1 MSLAS
6 IASSLVN
13 KYLADYVQDLD
24 SDKLSTSVWSGEV
37 SIQNLKVKE
46 SIGDT
51 LKIPL
56 KVLYSNIGSIVATVP
71 WRDLSNSPV
80 HVQVNDLFLIMSPKD
95 KIDLEQLGA
104 NIFEQRQALLESI
117 AQEIEE
123 NIKTATENEGKKGE
137 ESEGWMAGIVNKIVN
152 NIQIKITNIHI
163 RIECDLPGQSFF
175 AFGITL
181 DLLDIYTVD
190 AKGARTFL
198 DPSKPENK
206 GKPKYKKM
214 IMNQL
219 SIYWNSSGK
228 SFCSAIAVNNPDK
241 KLTQ

>member
-24 SDKLSTSVWSGEV
+24 SDKMQTSVWSGEV

-71 WRDLSNSPV
+71 WRDLGNSPV
-80 HVQVNDLFLIMSPKD
+80 HVQVDDLFLIMSPKD
-95 KIDLEQLGA
+95 KVDLEQLGA
-104 NIFEQRQALLESI
+104 NIFEQRQALLE
-117 AQEIEE
+117 ALALEIEE
-123 NIKTATENEGKKGE
+123 NIKTATENEGKTGE
-137 ESEGWMAGIVNKIVN
+137 EGEGWMAGIINKIVN

-181 DLLDIYTVD
+181 NLLEIYTVD
-190 AKGARTFL
+190 ESGERRFL
-198 DPSKPENK
+198 DPSKAENK
-206 GKPKYKKM
+206 GKPTYKKM
-214 IMNQL
+214 NMNQL
-219 SIYWNSSGK
+219 SIYWNSFGK
-228 SFCSAIAVNNPDK
+228 TFCDALAVNNPAE
-241 KLTQ
+241 KLTK